1 MGRQF
6 EEPAVHPF
14 LQNPFFHF
22 RIVAQQRLII
32 DVRIPF
38 ARVDTDAVAA
48 TENCARVNEKLN
60 TKMVNALFFYN
71 RQQTEFYL
79 LIACGD
85 KLFRCKDFS
94 SPLDRE
100 NKVRIVIG

>member
-60 TKMVNALFFYN
+60 MKIVNALFFTTAN
-71 RQQTEFYL
+71 RQSFICL
-79 LIACGD
+79 LPAGISF
-85 KLFRCKDFS
+85 FRCKDFS

>member
-38 ARVDTDAVAA
+38 ARVDTGAVTAM
-48 TENCARVNEKLN
+48 ENCTRVNEKLN
-60 TKMVNALFFYN
+60 IKIVNALFFTTAN
-71 RQQTEFYL
+71 RQSFICL
-79 LIACGD
+79 LPAGINFFAARISAAPWTVKIRCG
-85 KLFRCKDFS
+85 L
-94 SPLDRE
+94 
-100 NKVRIVIG
+100 